1 LQHTDGA
8 EIRHYMLQGFFSHQQ
23 QLMANLAAYYRNFG
37 IQLIPFSR
45 DEKDWDQII
54 DVLEDFAARA
64 PAEDLMRLQRLTDMQ
79 DLLNG

>member
-1 LQHTDGA
+1 
-8 EIRHYMLQGFFSHQQ
+8 
-23 QLMANLAAYYRNFG
+23 MANLAAYYRHFG

-45 DEKDWDQII
+45 DERDWDQII

-64 PAEDLMRLQRLTDMQ
+64 PAEDLMRLQRLTDME